1 MSIGIPCNEFVNR
14 IKKLY
19 FHREKTI
26 INFYMIQA
34 QSIEL
39 NDPVITRSAAIAK
52 ALGHPARIAILK
64 LLAQRTTC
72 FCGDITEVLPLAQS
86 TVSQHLKAL
95 KSAGLI
101 TGEVEGIRTCYC
113 LNPEG
118 IKELESTLSE
128 LSSELIN
135 KCC

>member
-1 MSIGIPCNEFVNR
+1 MSG
-14 IKKLY
+14 KMKL
-19 FHREKTI
+19 T
-26 INFYMIQA
+26 
-34 QSIEL
+34 SIDI
-39 NDPVITRSAAIAK
+39 NDPSVKRSAEIAK

-64 LLAQRTTC
+64 ILANRNTC

-101 TGEVEGIRTCYC
+101 TGEVEGVRTCYC

-118 IKELESTLSE
+118 IKELNTLLSE
-128 LSSELIN
+128 LSGELI
-135 KCC
+135 KTCC

>member
-1 MSIGIPCNEFVNR
+1 M
-14 IKKLY
+14 
-19 FHREKTI
+19 KTP
-26 INFYMIQA
+26 N
-34 QSIEL
+34 
-39 NDPVITRSAAIAK
+39 PITLETPSVKRSAEIAK

-64 LLAQRTTC
+64 ILAQRNTC

-101 TGEVEGIRTCYC
+101 KGDVEGVRTCYC

-118 IKELESTLSE
+118 IKELNSLLSDLSE
-128 LSSELIN
+128 ELYTT
-135 KCC
+135 CC

>member
-1 MSIGIPCNEFVNR
+1 MKNITSV
-14 IKKLY
+14 
-19 FHREKTI
+19 TI
-26 INFYMIQA
+26 D
-34 QSIEL
+34 
-39 NDPVITRSAAIAK
+39 DPATQRSATIAR

-64 LLAQRTTC
+64 ILANRNTC

-101 TGEVEGIRTCYC
+101 TGEVEGVRTCYC

-118 IKELESTLSE
+118 IRELNSLLSE
-128 LSSELIN
+128 LSGELI
-135 KCC
+135 KSCC

>member
-1 MSIGIPCNEFVNR
+1 MISI
-14 IKKLY
+14 
-19 FHREKTI
+19 
-26 INFYMIQA
+26 
-34 QSIEL
+34 QSVQL
-39 NDPVITRSAAIAK
+39 NDLSIKRSAAIAK

-64 LLAQRTTC
+64 LLAQRNTC

-101 TGEVEGIRTCYC
+101 NGEVEGVRTCYC

-118 IKELESTLSE
+118 IKEFQKLLSE
-128 LSSELIN
+128 LSSELVN
-135 KCC
+135 TCC